1 MSNDELRITNFSARV
16 TALYQSYGEIDDLEG
31 TIQAEVQ
38 ETVDAI
44 LWARDRRGEAY
55 DRRSDDERDLSSTRL
70 KVDNL
75 ASSVRAAIEAALFE
89 AEGTWGGVDEAPTA
103 YRGSMS
109 DLRDLRGD
117 LAKLKA
123 DIDRICA
130 EVDKF
135 S

>member
-1 MSNDELRITNFSARV
+1 MSNDELRIANFNARV
-16 TALYQSYGEIDDLEG
+16 TALYQSYGEIDDREG

-38 ETVDAI
+38 ETADAI
-44 LWARDRRGEAY
+44 LWAWDRRGEAY
-55 DRRSDDERDLSSTRL
+55 DPSNDAAWELAYTRRR
-70 KVDNL
+70 VDNL
-75 ASSVRAAIEAALFE
+75 LASVRAAIEAALFE

-130 EVDKF
+130 EVDKV